1 MSKKTRDYMDLLN
14 LASSSFP
21 LTKKIEDYD
30 EAIIGLSIRIGEITN
45 FIYSLN
51 KILQLLMERHSMTY
65 DQAIEFYV
73 ENIAILHDETDL
85 MSPMIFDDR
94 PHFSLN

>member
-73 ENIAILHDETDL
+73 ENIAICLELQDQAGDSQDAAKHT
-85 MSPMIFDDR
+85 MTQ
-94 PHFSLN
+94 H